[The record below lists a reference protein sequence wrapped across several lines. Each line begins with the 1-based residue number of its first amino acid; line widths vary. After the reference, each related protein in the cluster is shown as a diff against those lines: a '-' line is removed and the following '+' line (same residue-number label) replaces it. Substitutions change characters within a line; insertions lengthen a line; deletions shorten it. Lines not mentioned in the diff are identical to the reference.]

1 MARMCENAPRSGKNG
16 LLSECLRRC
25 DIGATKN
32 RRLTLPVPSVSN
44 FFDQYFGTTG
54 VGGVSHS
61 NFQFTPART
70 TFRVGCAEWSFIG
83 AKASS
88 AGV

>member
-1 MARMCENAPRSGKNG
+1 MCENAPRSGKNAVFG
-16 LLSECLRRC
+16 ECLWHC
-25 DIGATKN
+25 DIGATKKPAVSP
-32 RRLTLPVPSVSN
+32 TGPHPSQTNSI
-44 FFDQYFGTTG
+44 QYFGTTG

-70 TFRVGCAEWSFIG
+70 TFRVGCAEWSFMG

-88 AGV
+88 AGVW